1 MVPYNRDIDP
11 MWALSTAVGGA
22 SRALYHNAI
31 VTSLCSCKTALQ
43 QPYKEDA
50 QWQGIPQSKLYRYV
64 SHLKPLFKWRNFYW
78 PSVNQDGLTI
88 TQPIVERNVVLL
100 TDCSK

>member
-64 SHLKPLFKWRNFYW
+64 SHLKPYSNGEIFIGPL
-78 PSVNQDGLTI
+78 
-88 TQPIVERNVVLL
+88 
-100 TDCSK
+100 